1 MGIRFALA
9 QEKGSGAVS
18 GQSADL
24 RYPTAVWLRRMASS
38 SPLDDVAY
46 GSSGAAPEAKFVC
59 TAVPINPTETLPEN
73 LNENMVAFLRSLCT

>member
-1 MGIRFALA
+1 LAL
-9 QEKGSGAVS
+9 
-18 GQSADL
+18 
-24 RYPTAVWLRRMASS
+24 ASS